1 MAFYVAA
8 DRTLDRATNQAHDV
22 VLVEADPTSMASAG
36 DVKLQAGMPAEV
48 YLKGEERT
56 PLQYLAEPVTQLLR
70 HAGRER

>member
-8 DRTLDRATNQAHDV
+8 DRTLDRATNQAHYV